1 RIQQSHYRDGIW
13 VGSLAHLS
21 SLAAEQGIDSA
32 AFADAYQNVDLTTH
46 LADSQSWM
54 RRLGGQGY
62 PTLGLV
68 LGDKITPVSA
78 SSFLGE
84 PEAFARKLQELMGR

>member
-1 RIQQSHYRDGIW
+1 
-13 VGSLAHLS
+13 
-21 SLAAEQGIDSA
+21 
-32 AFADAYQNVDLTTH
+32 
-46 LADSQSWM
+46 QSWM

-68 LGDKITPVSA
+68 QGAKVTPVSA

-84 PEAFARKLQELMGR
+84 PDAFARKIQELMGR